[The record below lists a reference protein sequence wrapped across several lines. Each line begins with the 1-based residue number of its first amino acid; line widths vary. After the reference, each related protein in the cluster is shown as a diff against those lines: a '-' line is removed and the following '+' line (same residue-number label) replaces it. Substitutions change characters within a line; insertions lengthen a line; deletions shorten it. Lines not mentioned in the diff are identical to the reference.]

1 MKHTLILTSIVLLL
15 IQCAPQRAL
24 IELKDYKSVEDVK
37 IGMKINSAIEWAN
50 KKYYVEKTEIPAYEG
65 EDKEYEYTVYPD
77 DSKSTVL
84 FSFNAGYDN
93 QTKEQV
99 FRIVIKNAKY
109 HTSDGIFIGMTVKD
123 LKEKTRLK
131 SANFNFDDGF
141 FVASAS
147 FDGGFIMDISTI
159 KDKKYNYEEPQI
171 STLPEELKIKAI
183 VIF

>member
-1 MKHTLILTSIVLLL
+1 MRNTLILISIVLLS
-15 IQCAPQRAL
+15 IQCAPQRAIVKL
-24 IELKDYKSVEDVK
+24 RNYKSVEGVK

-50 KKYYVEKTEIPAYEG
+50 KKYYVEKTKIPAYEG
-65 EDKEYEYTVYPD
+65 EHIEYEYTVYQD
-77 DSKSTVL
+77 DSKGTVL

-93 QTKEQV
+93 QTKKQV
-99 FRIVIKNAKY
+99 FRLALKNAKY
-109 HTSDGIFIGMTVKD
+109 YTADGICIGMTVKD

-131 SANFNFDDGF
+131 SADFNFDDGF

-159 KDKKYNYEEPQI
+159 KDKKYNYEKPQI

-183 VIF
+183 LIF